1 MAPIARKAEAA
12 VPPGGKTMSDR
23 NSSQSKAV
31 AYARRADEANARL
44 ISLLLAIIP
53 AAAILVATATM
64 LAAFS

>member
-1 MAPIARKAEAA
+1 
-12 VPPGGKTMSDR
+12 MSDR

-31 AYARRADEANARL
+31 AYARRADEVNARL

>member
-1 MAPIARKAEAA
+1 
-12 VPPGGKTMSDR
+12 MSDR

-64 LAAFS
+64 LTAFS